1 MAGKPVSTKSTLGLP
16 GAKTIVS
23 NCADS
28 TNWNTTCNQL
38 PIPFFGF
45 RNCLTIKVQ
54 EAGFVPPQ
62 IAGDGNST
70 LWSFVMQ
77 IRDSPHQ

>member
-1 MAGKPVSTKSTLGLP
+1 MAGKPVSTTSTLGLP

-23 NCADS
+23 TCADS
-28 TNWNTTCNQL
+28 TSWNSSCDQL
-38 PIPFFGF
+38 AIPFFGF
-45 RNCLTIKVQ
+45 RNCITLKVQ

-62 IAGDGNST
+62 IGGSGTST

-77 IRDSPHQ
+77 IYQSPHQ